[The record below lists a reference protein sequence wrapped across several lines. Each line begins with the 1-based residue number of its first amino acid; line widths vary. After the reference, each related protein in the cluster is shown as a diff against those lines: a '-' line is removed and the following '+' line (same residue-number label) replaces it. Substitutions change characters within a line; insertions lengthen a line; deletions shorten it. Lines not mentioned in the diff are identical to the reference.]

1 MHLFPVRKPSIG
13 LSLTSQAVTAVKL
26 APWLWPLRRRRILAL
41 KQHSFTSELVRLST
55 EENNISDIAAFA
67 KNLTALLGPSR
78 ATPVALSL
86 PNQCAHIALL
96 NFDVLPENPA
106 ECASLVR
113 WRLEKDLQ
121 IPVVDCRIA
130 YRIFVLP
137 AEDTLSDFSKYR
149 MLVAAI
155 RKNVL
160 MQYEQVCELA
170 ELVPVDVGIQA
181 LQLFDLSQAMIR
193 RDDEW
198 FFVSFLEDYFFF
210 VAIRHGCPFL
220 MRSKPL
226 PRAPAQRQRELLA
239 SIQYYDELRASMGA
253 KPQSSQRS
261 LFILGSDYTHSSEH
275 ITPTN
280 EDGPP
285 LALEVALTD
294 SHRINV
300 CSITKDFF
308 PISWPASDIH
318 WTSGLSAMAALS
330 TP

>member
-1 MHLFPVRKPSIG
+1 M
-13 LSLTSQAVTAVKL
+13 KL
-26 APWLWPLRRRRILAL
+26 APWPWPWRRRRILAL
-41 KQHSFTSELVRLST
+41 KQHSFASELVRLST
-55 EENNISDIAAFA
+55 EEHNISDIAAFA
-67 KNLTALLGPSR
+67 KNLRALLGPSR

-155 RKNVL
+155 QTNVL
-160 MQYEQVCELA
+160 TQYEQVCELA

-181 LQLFDLSQAMIR
+181 LQLFDLSQAMIDQ
-193 RDDEW
+193 DDEW

-210 VAIRHGCPFL
+210 VAMRHGCPFL

-226 PRAPAQRQRELLA
+226 PSAPAQRQRELLA

-253 KPQSSQRS
+253 KPQASQRS
-261 LFILGSDYTHSSEH
+261 LFILGSDYTLSAEH

-280 EDGPP
+280 EGSPP

-300 CSITKDFF
+300 RSITKDFF